1 MSRIFKHRP
10 SPALVVAL
18 LALFVALGGGALAAS
33 SFLGS
38 NGQIHACVDSQGHLT
53 LVKPGKKC
61 ETGKHK
67 ISWNQTGPRG
77 PRGPSDAYVT
87 RSDNAVSLGS
97 DHGYP
102 AAIDTTVATLSL
114 PAGRYELLATG
125 VLRSTSSDSPQVKC
139 LLTPT
144 GATGAK
150 HEGASS
156 SSLGAAGGTGDV
168 ATTAL
173 TAYASS
179 THTLGVTLHCHSTN
193 LVPNGA
199 ATIENAVVSATS
211 VGSLHLQ

>member
-77 PRGPSDAYVT
+77 LRGPSDAYVT
-87 RSDNAVSLGS
+87 RC
-97 DHGYP
+97 
-102 AAIDTTVATLSL
+102 
-114 PAGRYELLATG
+114 RYELLATG

-150 HEGASS
+150 HGGASS

-179 THTLGVTLHCHSTN
+179 THKLGVTLHCHSTN